1 MNVKIKL
8 MNQKNDALFI
18 LNSYNITII
27 YQTLSQKDNYLVMLL
42 KLNENFNFKI
52 KYQPKVKI
60 SNDELKEYIMKKGLR
75 EELDEEGMII
85 QYMMEYDNGFVVLIQ
100 NKYEDDDLK
109 MKFIMKGL
117 KCIWPITNDVEI
129 LYFTLKKNDTKLFKL
144 KLSEKNVSGIVS
156 FQFQFA

>member
-1 MNVKIKL
+1 
-8 MNQKNDALFI
+8 
-18 LNSYNITII
+18 
-27 YQTLSQKDNYLVMLL
+27 
-42 KLNENFNFKI
+42 
-52 KYQPKVKI
+52 
-60 SNDELKEYIMKKGLR
+60 MKKGLR

-117 KCIWPITNDVEI
+117 KCIWPNTNDVEI
-129 LYFTLKKNDTKLFKL
+129 LYFTLKKNNTKLFKL
-144 KLSEKNVSGIVS
+144 KLSKKNVYGIVS